1 MLAALGL
8 FVFELGTLPY
18 DELRRRA
25 EWRHATAARV
35 GARPASQYIGP
46 GEDAISLSGA
56 LVPELAGSQSAIEV
70 VRAMADEGEAWPL
83 VDGEGRVFG
92 LYVIRG
98 LDERQGAFI
107 ATGLPRRIEFSLDLE
122 RIDG

>member
-35 GARPASQYIGP
+35 GARPASQYVGP
-46 GEDAISLSGA
+46 GEDTISLSGT
-56 LVPELAGSQSAIEV
+56 LVPEMAGSQSAIEV
-70 VRAMADEGEAWPL
+70 VRAMADEGEAYPL

-107 ATGLPRRIEFSLDLE
+107 ASGLPRKIEFSLDLE

>member
-8 FVFELGTLPY
+8 FVFEMGSMPY

-35 GARPASQYIGP
+35 GARPASQYVGP
-46 GEDAISLSGA
+46 GEDTISLSGA
-56 LVPELAGSQSAIEV
+56 LVPELAGSQSAIETI
-70 VRAMADEGEAWPL
+70 RTMADEGDAWPL

-92 LYVIRG
+92 VYVIRG
-98 LDERQGAFI
+98 LEERQSGFI
-107 ATGLPRRIEFSLDLE
+107 ATGLPRRIEFALDLE